1 MFDKIEYKLL
11 IENYMTKDEYRQ
23 LIEVYIDKYGI
34 SYANAKQ
41 YIIYLFHFAQP
52 LHRGVTKQLS
62 PDHKGPG
69 YNRTVHHPTS
79 LTNHPKPP
87 D

>member
-1 MFDKIEYKLL
+1 MIN
-11 IENYMTKDEYRQ
+11 I
-23 LIEVYIDKYGI
+23 
-34 SYANAKQ
+34 
-41 YIIYLFHFAQP
+41 HFAQP
-52 LHRGVTKQLS
+52 LHGGVTKQLS

>member
-1 MFDKIEYKLL
+1 MMSKVKKCKVQVRIEYTSMYWYVLVRKKK
-11 IENYMTKDEYRQ
+11 I
-23 LIEVYIDKYGI
+23 
-34 SYANAKQ
+34 
-41 YIIYLFHFAQP
+41 HFAQP
-52 LHRGVTKQLS
+52 LHGGVTKQLS

-87 D
+87 Y